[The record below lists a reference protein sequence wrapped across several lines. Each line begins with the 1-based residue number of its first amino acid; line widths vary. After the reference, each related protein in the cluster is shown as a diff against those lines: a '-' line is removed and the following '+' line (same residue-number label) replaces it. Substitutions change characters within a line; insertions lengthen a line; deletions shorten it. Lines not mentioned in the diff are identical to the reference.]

1 MDECILKFVVSSRI
15 PILVLQDILTDSSPF
30 VFKVTMELVLGNKDF
45 TGVSAKLSSST
56 QHTPLSAATSPDMA
70 RKTLQ
75 DTTCTQNPQNSNQI
89 HEETS
94 RKTQNLVLPN
104 PKSANP
110 VSSNSPDVM
119 TVPHHSLVHQTN
131 GSSRESAL
139 LLHVLLM
146 VPDGKDFVSG
156 EPEKPPPCN
165 VYLKCKLFRTEE
177 VTTSAISWGTAQPIF
192 NFSQVA
198 LCVSCPFVVCGG
210 RRQMYLKC
218 TLHTGRSFGRCLVCY
233 VVVGVMLPKVL
244 ISACFCCL
252 CLPKF

>member
-1 MDECILKFVVSSRI
+1 
-15 PILVLQDILTDSSPF
+15 
-30 VFKVTMELVLGNKDF
+30 MELVLGNKDF
-45 TGVSAKLSSST
+45 TGVSAKLNSST

-89 HEETS
+89 HEETL

-119 TVPHHSLVHQTN
+119 TVPHHRLVHQTN
-131 GSSRESAL
+131 GSSTESAL

-177 VTTSAISWGTAQPIF
+177 VTTSAISWGTAQPTF

-218 TLHTGRSFGRCLVCY
+218 TLHTGRSFGRCLMCY